1 MNYYRLFMD
10 KIYNFFRIKEK
21 TNIDNISYD
30 EEQPDNKHNS
40 YDGKAQTCVHEEISQ
55 EDILPENDLE
65 YSEETYSS
73 NNIHNPSNIIPGT
86 HAYDLL
92 HLSEHDTEYVDDCI
106 KESESYPIELQAI
119 KLAELAYPVIC
130 APRSILHRYIILK
143 YENSPLPFDML
154 ATALA
159 YNNSSSLE
167 RKNAI
172 KYFEK
177 YFIAISKLP
186 PDHYVFKTRTTFP
199 LEQIYDIYATL
210 CEKEY
215 MFDRAYLYRQKRI
228 ELIGYMDLIDSVGI
242 GRILQKTDINRC
254 VEFYQSCVST
264 QRNPEDRLR
273 FKNLYDDALKKQSRN
288 YHYRPR
294 PHKPTDWELIAR
306 KMEIEGAMIFINKHH
321 DIL

>member
-30 EEQPDNKHNS
+30 DEQPNTKLNS
-40 YDGKAQTCVHEEISQ
+40 YDIETKARSQEEFPQ
-55 EDILPENDLE
+55 EDILPEKKYD
-65 YSEETYSS
+65 
-73 NNIHNPSNIIPGT
+73 NIYNTSNIIPGT
-86 HAYDLL
+86 YAYDLL
-92 HLSEHDTEYVDDCI
+92 HLSKHDTEYVDSCI

-119 KLAELAYPVIC
+119 KLAEMAYSVVY
-130 APRSILHRYIILK
+130 APRYILHRYIILK
-143 YENSPLPFDML
+143 YENSSLPFDIL

-186 PDHYVFKTRTTFP
+186 SDHYVFNTRTIFP
-199 LEQIYDIYATL
+199 LEQIYNIYATL

-228 ELIGYMDLIDSVGI
+228 ELIGYMDFIDSVGI

-294 PHKPTDWELIAR
+294 PHKPTDWELITT
-306 KMEIEGAMIFINKHH
+306 KMEIEGAMIFIDKYNKQ
-321 DIL
+321 